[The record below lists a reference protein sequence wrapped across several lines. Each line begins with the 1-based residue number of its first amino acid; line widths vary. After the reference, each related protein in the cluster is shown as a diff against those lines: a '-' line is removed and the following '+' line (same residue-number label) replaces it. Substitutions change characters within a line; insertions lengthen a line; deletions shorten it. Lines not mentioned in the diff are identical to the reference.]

1 MQSYY
6 FGQLSY
12 FLANKCVHFICS
24 VAHKMCLLLWNMH
37 AQSYP
42 TLWDLMDC
50 SLPGSSIHGI
60 LQARIL
66 EWIATSYSRGYS
78 WFRGQIDI
86 SCYSCIGRWILYHW
100 ATWEA
105 HFLNR
110 FIVFFLLGLRVF
122 QYILVTFYQICDF
135 KIFSPI
141 SDLAFHS
148 VSSILQKSKVLISMV
163 SNLSFFFII
172 DYAFVLYLRN
182 LCLTWGHKDFFFI
195 CFLNMKNIK

>member
-100 ATWEA
+100 ATWEEQRTITNSFRKNEA
-105 HFLNR
+105 A
-110 FIVFFLLGLRVF
+110 GLKWKQR
-122 QYILVTFYQICDF
+122 LVVD
-135 KIFSPI
+135 
-141 SDLAFHS
+141 
-148 VSSILQKSKVLISMV
+148 VSGGKSKSDDVKYNIVL
-163 SNLSFFFII
+163 NLE
-172 DYAFVLYLRN
+172 
-182 LCLTWGHKDFFFI
+182 C
-195 CFLNMKNIK
+195 